1 LLPPH
6 AGSND
11 WILPRAQEPLL
22 ELETAFGLIAGVLVV
37 SALAAGLVER
47 APLSFPMLFLGLGF
61 LLGDR
66 GLQVISIGLDSSV
79 LEVVAVVAL
88 ALVLFLDA
96 VNLELTE
103 LRRDWLVPV
112 LVLGPATLLVIGLL
126 AGLGT
131 LLLDL
136 PVVLALL
143 LGTILASTD
152 PVVLRDVLRDLR
164 IPRSVRRTL
173 SVEAGTNDIVV
184 LPILLVLIA
193 IAHADL
199 GGVGDWLVFV
209 AQLFLLGPAAG
220 FAVGAAGSWVM
231 GRVDQRFQIRRE
243 YQSLYGIGLVLGSFV
258 AGEAVGGDGF
268 LAAFAAGLAVTVVNQ
283 TLCACFLDFG
293 QVIAEMTMLL
303 AFVLFGALLST
314 MVTEVALLPTLLLAL
329 LAIFV
334 IRPLAVLLVL
344 RLGRAGLSRYARQ
357 FIAWFGPRGLNSLLF
372 ALLVVAEGVPGG
384 EELFAVVGVVVLVSV
399 VAHASPPPRS
409 PAGTRARSAS
419 RPWPRNAPARPPNC
433 SSRARATSHASLH
446 SSWPSAWPDRNRPSS
461 CMSAAVRS
469 TTATAS
475 VSPAASGSCPTR
487 LPSGRPTA
495 SATSPL
501 SCTAPDRGSRPAPV
515 RRCSFASSASSPRRS
530 KAA

>member
-1 LLPPH
+1 M
-6 AGSND
+6 
-11 WILPRAQEPLL
+11 
-22 ELETAFGLIAGVLVV
+22 ELEAAFGLIAGVLVV

-47 APLSFPMLFLGLGF
+47 APLSFPMLFLGFGF
-61 LLGDR
+61 LIGDR
-66 GLQVISIGLDSSV
+66 GLGFISIGLDNSV

-126 AGLGT
+126 AGLGM

-136 PVVLALL
+136 PVILALL

-152 PVVLRDVLRDLR
+152 PVVLRDVLRDRR
-164 IPRSVRRTL
+164 IPRSVRRAL

-199 GGVGDWLVFV
+199 GGPAGWLGFLG
-209 AQLFLLGPAAG
+209 QLFVLGPAAG

-243 YQSLYGIGLVLGSFV
+243 YQSLYGIGLVLGAFV

-283 TLCACFLDFG
+283 TLCDCFLEFG

-314 MVTEVALLPTLLLAL
+314 MLGQVPPLTTLAL
-329 LAIFV
+329 AGLAIFV
-334 IRPLAVLLVL
+334 IRPVAVRLVL

-357 FIAWFGPRGLNSLLF
+357 FIGWFGPRGLNSLLF
-372 ALLVVAEGVPGG
+372 ALLVVAQGVPGG
-384 EELFAVVGVVVLVSV
+384 EGLFAVIGVVVLVSV
-399 VAHASPPPRS
+399 VAHGVTATPFSSWYARKASQETLVEERAGTAAELFTQSPDDVPRVT
-409 PAGTRARSAS
+409 PAGLAERLAG
-419 RPWPRNAPARPPNC
+419 PHPP
-433 SSRARATSHASLH
+433 LIL
-446 SSWPSAWPDRNRPSS
+446 D
-461 CMSAAVRS
+461 VRS
-469 TTATAS
+469 RSEYNRDGVRIPGSIRVLPDQVAEW
-475 VSPAASGSCPTR
+475 AADR
-487 LPSGRPTA
+487 LRDQPFV
-495 SATSPL
+495 L
-501 SCTAPDRGSRPAPV
+501 YCT
-515 RRCSFASSASSPRRS
+515 
-530 KAA
+530 

>member
-1 LLPPH
+1 
-6 AGSND
+6 
-11 WILPRAQEPLL
+11 L
-22 ELETAFGLIAGVLVV
+22 ELDSAFGLIAGVLVV

-66 GLQVISIGLDSSV
+66 GLGFISIGLDSNV

-131 LLLDL
+131 LLLDF
-136 PVVLALL
+136 PMVLALL

-152 PVVLRDVLRDLR
+152 PVVLRDVLRDPR

-193 IAHADL
+193 IAQADL
-199 GGVGDWLVFV
+199 GGIGDWVGFV
-209 AQLFLLGPAAG
+209 AQLFVLGPAAG
-220 FAVGAAGSWVM
+220 FAVGAVGSWVM
-231 GRVDQRFQIRRE
+231 DRVDRRFQIRTE
-243 YQSLYGIGLVLGSFV
+243 YQSLYGIGLVLGAFV

-283 TLCACFLDFG
+283 TLCDCFLDFG

-314 MVTEVALLPTLLLAL
+314 MLGQVPLLATL
-329 LAIFV
+329 ALSGLAIFV
-334 IRPLAVLLVL
+334 IRPVAVQLVL
-344 RLGRAGLSRYARQ
+344 RVGRAGLSAYARR

-372 ALLVVAEGVPGG
+372 ALLVVAQGVPGG

-399 VAHASPPPRS
+399 VAH
-409 PAGTRARSAS
+409 GVT
-419 RPWPRNAPARPPNC
+419 
-433 SSRARATSHASLH
+433 ATPF
-446 SSWPSAWPDRNRPSS
+446 SSWYARKANQGTLVEERASTAAELFIQSPDDVPRVTPAQLFDRLGEPHPPLILD
-461 CMSAAVRS
+461 VRS
-469 TTATAS
+469 RSEYQRDGVRIPGSIRVLPDEVTEW
-475 VSPAASGSCPTR
+475 AADR
-487 LPSGRPTA
+487 LRDQPYV
-495 SATSPL
+495 L
-501 SCTAPDRGSRPAPV
+501 YCT
-515 RRCSFASSASSPRRS
+515 
-530 KAA
+530 

>member
-1 LLPPH
+1 L
-6 AGSND
+6 
-11 WILPRAQEPLL
+11 EPLL
-22 ELETAFGLIAGVLVV
+22 ELDTAFGLIAGVLLI

-66 GLQVISIGLDSSV
+66 GVGFIAIGLDSRV

-96 VNLELTE
+96 VNLELSE

-126 AGLGT
+126 GGSGM

-152 PVVLRDVLRDLR
+152 PVVLRDVLRDRR

-193 IAHADL
+193 VARADL
-199 GGVGDWLVFV
+199 GGVTDWLVFV
-209 AQLFLLGPAAG
+209 AQLFVLGPAAG
-220 FAVGAAGSWVM
+220 FAVGAVGSWVM
-231 GRVDQRFQIRRE
+231 GRVDRRFRIRRE

-283 TLCACFLDFG
+283 TLCDCFLDFG

-314 MVTEVALLPTLLLAL
+314 MVGDVALLPTLLLAG
-329 LAIFV
+329 LAVFV
-334 IRPLAVLLVL
+334 IRPVVVLLVL

-384 EELFAVVGVVVLVSV
+384 EGLFAVVGVVVLVSV
-399 VAHASPPPRS
+399 VAHGVTATPFSSWYARKIS
-409 PAGTRARSAS
+409 EQTLVEERAGTAAELFIQS
-419 RPWPRNAPARPPNC
+419 PDDIPRVTPSELADRLAGPNPPL
-433 SSRARATSHASLH
+433 AL
-446 SSWPSAWPDRNRPSS
+446 D
-461 CMSAAVRS
+461 VRS
-469 TTATAS
+469 RSEYDRDGVRIPGS
-475 VSPAASGSCPTR
+475 VRVLPDQIAEWAADR
-487 LPSGRPTA
+487 LRDQPYV
-495 SATSPL
+495 L
-501 SCTAPDRGSRPAPV
+501 YCT
-515 RRCSFASSASSPRRS
+515 
-530 KAA
+530 

>member
-1 LLPPH
+1 
-6 AGSND
+6 
-11 WILPRAQEPLL
+11 L

-61 LLGDR
+61 LLGER
-66 GLQVISIGLDSSV
+66 GLQFISIGLDSSV
-79 LEVVAVVAL
+79 LQVVAVLAL

-112 LVLGPATLLVIGLL
+112 LVLGPATLLIIGLL

-136 PVVLALL
+136 PLVLALL

-152 PVVLRDVLRDLR
+152 PVVLRDVLRDRR

-193 IAHADL
+193 VAHADL
-199 GGVGDWLVFV
+199 GGPAEWLGFLG
-209 AQLFLLGPAAG
+209 QLLVLGPAAG

-243 YQSLYGIGLVLGSFV
+243 YQSLYGIGLVLGAFV

-283 TLCACFLDFG
+283 TLCDCFLDFG

-314 MVTEVALLPTLLLAL
+314 LVGDVALPPTLLLAV
-329 LAIFV
+329 LAILV
-334 IRPLAVLLVL
+334 IRPVAVQLVL
-344 RLGRAGLSRYARQ
+344 RLGRVGLSRYARQ

-372 ALLVVAEGVPGG
+372 ALLVVAQGVPGG
-384 EELFAVVGVVVLVSV
+384 EGLFAVVGVVVLVSV
-399 VAHASPPPRS
+399 VAHGVTATPFSSWYAGKISQQTLAEER
-409 PAGTRARSAS
+409 AGTAAQLFTQG
-419 RPWPRNAPARPPNC
+419 PDDIPRVSPSELAERLAGPNPP
-433 SSRARATSHASLH
+433 LIL
-446 SSWPSAWPDRNRPSS
+446 D
-461 CMSAAVRS
+461 VRS
-469 TTATAS
+469 RSEYDRDGVRIPGS
-475 VSPAASGSCPTR
+475 VRVLPDQVAEWAADR
-487 LPSGRPTA
+487 LRDQPFV
-495 SATSPL
+495 L
-501 SCTAPDRGSRPAPV
+501 YCT
-515 RRCSFASSASSPRRS
+515 
-530 KAA
+530 

>member
-1 LLPPH
+1 M
-6 AGSND
+6 
-11 WILPRAQEPLL
+11 L

-66 GLQVISIGLDSSV
+66 GLQLVSIGLDNDV
-79 LEVVAVVAL
+79 REVVAVVAL

-96 VNLELTE
+96 INLELAE

-112 LVLGPATLLVIGLL
+112 LVLGPGTLLVIVLL

-131 LLLDL
+131 LLLEL
-136 PVVLALL
+136 PLVLALL

-184 LPILLVLIA
+184 LPLLLVLIA
-193 IAHADL
+193 VAHADL
-199 GGVGDWLVFV
+199 GGVTDWLVFV
-209 AQLFLLGPAAG
+209 AQLFVLGPAAG

-231 GRVDQRFQIRRE
+231 DRVDRRFQIRRE
-243 YQSLYGIGLVLGSFV
+243 YQSLYGIGLVLRSFV

-283 TLCACFLDFG
+283 TLCDCFLDFG
-293 QVIAEMTMLL
+293 QVLAEMTMLL

-314 MVTEVALLPTLLLAL
+314 VLGEVPLLPTLVLAA
-329 LAIFV
+329 LAILV
-334 IRPLAVLLVL
+334 IRQVAIQLVL
-344 RLGRAGLSRYARQ
+344 RLGRAGLSRYARR

-372 ALLVVAEGVPGG
+372 ALLVVEQAVPGG
-384 EELFAVVGVVVLVSV
+384 EQLFAVVGTVVLVSV
-399 VAHASPPPRS
+399 VAHGITATPFSSWYVRKIS
-409 PAGTRARSAS
+409 QQTLAEERAGTPAELFTQS
-419 RPWPRNAPARPPNC
+419 PGDIPRVTPAVLAERLAGPNPPVV
-433 SSRARATSHASLH
+433 L
-446 SSWPSAWPDRNRPSS
+446 D
-461 CMSAAVRS
+461 VRS
-469 TTATAS
+469 RSEYDRDGVRIPGS
-475 VSPAASGSCPTR
+475 VRVLPDQVAEWAADR
-487 LPSGRPTA
+487 LRDQPYV
-495 SATSPL
+495 L
-501 SCTAPDRGSRPAPV
+501 YCT
-515 RRCSFASSASSPRRS
+515 
-530 KAA
+530 

>member
-1 LLPPH
+1 
-6 AGSND
+6 
-11 WILPRAQEPLL
+11 L
-22 ELETAFGLIAGVLVV
+22 ELDSVFGLIAGVLVV

-47 APLSFPMLFLGLGF
+47 APLSFPMLFLGFGF
-61 LLGDR
+61 LIGDR
-66 GLQVISIGLDSSV
+66 GLGFISIGLDNNV

-126 AGLGT
+126 AGAGM
-131 LLLDL
+131 LLLGL
-136 PVVLALL
+136 PVILALL

-152 PVVLRDVLRDLR
+152 PVVLRDILRDRR
-164 IPRSVRRTL
+164 IPRSVRRAL

-193 IAHADL
+193 VAHADL
-199 GGVGDWLVFV
+199 GGPAGWLGFLG
-209 AQLFLLGPAAG
+209 QLFVLGPAAG

-243 YQSLYGIGLVLGSFV
+243 YQSLYGIGLVLGAFV

-283 TLCACFLDFG
+283 TLCDCFLEFG

-314 MVTEVALLPTLLLAL
+314 MLGQVPPLATLAL
-329 LAIFV
+329 AGLAIFV
-334 IRPLAVLLVL
+334 IRQVAVRLVL

-372 ALLVVAEGVPGG
+372 ALLVVAQGVPGG
-384 EELFAVVGVVVLVSV
+384 EGLFAVIGVVVLVSV
-399 VAHASPPPRS
+399 VAHGVTATPFSSWYARKASQETLVEERAGTAAELFTQSPDDVPRVT
-409 PAGTRARSAS
+409 PAGLAERLAG
-419 RPWPRNAPARPPNC
+419 PHPP
-433 SSRARATSHASLH
+433 LIL
-446 SSWPSAWPDRNRPSS
+446 D
-461 CMSAAVRS
+461 VRS
-469 TTATAS
+469 RSEYNRDGVRIPGS
-475 VSPAASGSCPTR
+475 VRVLPDQVTEWAADR
-487 LPSGRPTA
+487 LRDQPFV
-495 SATSPL
+495 L
-501 SCTAPDRGSRPAPV
+501 YCT
-515 RRCSFASSASSPRRS
+515 
-530 KAA
+530 

>member
-1 LLPPH
+1 M
-6 AGSND
+6 
-11 WILPRAQEPLL
+11 L

-61 LLGDR
+61 LIGDR
-66 GLQVISIGLDSSV
+66 GLQLISIGLDNNV
-79 LEVVAVVAL
+79 LQVVAVVAL

-112 LVLGPATLLVIGLL
+112 LVLGPGTLLVIGLL

-152 PVVLRDVLRDLR
+152 PVVLRDVLRDRR

-209 AQLFLLGPAAG
+209 AQLFVLGPAAG

-258 AGEAVGGDGF
+258 AGQAVGGDGF

-283 TLCACFLDFG
+283 TLCDCFLDFG

-314 MVTEVALLPTLLLAL
+314 LLADVPLLPTLLLAM

-334 IRPLAVLLVL
+334 IRPVAVLLVL

-372 ALLVVAEGVPGG
+372 ALLVVEEGVRGG
-384 EELFAVVGVVVLVSV
+384 EELFAVIGVVVLVSV
-399 VAHASPPPRS
+399 VAHGVTATPFSSWYARKAGQQTLVEER
-409 PAGTRARSAS
+409 AGTAAELFTQS
-419 RPWPRNAPARPPNC
+419 PDDVPRITPAELAKRLVGPNPPVV
-433 SSRARATSHASLH
+433 L
-446 SSWPSAWPDRNRPSS
+446 D
-461 CMSAAVRS
+461 VRS
-469 TTATAS
+469 RSEYDRDGVRIPGS
-475 VSPAASGSCPTR
+475 VRVLPDQVAEWAADR
-487 LPSGRPTA
+487 LRDQPFV
-495 SATSPL
+495 L
-501 SCTAPDRGSRPAPV
+501 YCT
-515 RRCSFASSASSPRRS
+515 
-530 KAA
+530 

>member
-1 LLPPH
+1 M
-6 AGSND
+6 
-11 WILPRAQEPLL
+11 
-22 ELETAFGLIAGVLVV
+22 ELDTAFGLIAGILVV

-66 GLQVISIGLDSSV
+66 GLGFISIGLDSSL

-96 VNLELTE
+96 INLELTE
-103 LRRDWLVPV
+103 LRRDWLAPI

-131 LLLDL
+131 LLLGL

-152 PVVLRDVLRDLR
+152 PVVLRDVLRDRR

-193 IAHADL
+193 VAHADL
-199 GGVGDWLVFV
+199 GGPAEWLGFL
-209 AQLFLLGPAAG
+209 AQLFVLGPAAG

-231 GRVDQRFQIRRE
+231 ARVDQRFQIRRE

-258 AGEAVGGDGF
+258 AGETVGGDGF

-283 TLCACFLDFG
+283 TLCDCFLDFG

-314 MVTEVALLPTLLLAL
+314 MLGQVPLLATL
-329 LAIFV
+329 ALAGLAIFV
-334 IRPLAVLLVL
+334 IRPVAVRLVL
-344 RLGRAGLSRYARQ
+344 WLGRADLSRYARQ
-357 FIAWFGPRGLNSLLF
+357 FIGWFGPRGLNSLLF
-372 ALLVVAEGVPGG
+372 ALLVFAQGVPGG

-399 VAHASPPPRS
+399 VAHGATATPFSSWYARKAGQETLVEER
-409 PAGTRARSAS
+409 AGTAAELFNQS
-419 RPWPRNAPARPPNC
+419 PDDVPRVTPAQLSDRLGGPNPP
-433 SSRARATSHASLH
+433 LIL
-446 SSWPSAWPDRNRPSS
+446 D
-461 CMSAAVRS
+461 VRS
-469 TTATAS
+469 RSEYDRDGVRIPGSIRVLPDQVTEW
-475 VSPAASGSCPTR
+475 AADR
-487 LPSGRPTA
+487 LRDQPYV
-495 SATSPL
+495 L
-501 SCTAPDRGSRPAPV
+501 YCT
-515 RRCSFASSASSPRRS
+515 
-530 KAA
+530 

>member
-1 LLPPH
+1 M
-6 AGSND
+6 
-11 WILPRAQEPLL
+11 L

-66 GLQVISIGLDSSV
+66 GLQLISIGLDSNV
-79 LEVVAVVAL
+79 LQVVAVVAL

-96 VNLELTE
+96 INLELTE

-131 LLLDL
+131 LLLDF

-173 SVEAGTNDIVV
+173 SVEAGTNDVVV

-199 GGVGDWLVFV
+199 GGVSDWLVFV
-209 AQLFLLGPAAG
+209 AQLFVLGPAAG

-243 YQSLYGIGLVLGSFV
+243 YQSLYGIGLVLGAFV
-258 AGEAVGGDGF
+258 AGQAVGGDGF

-283 TLCACFLDFG
+283 TLCDCFLDFG
-293 QVIAEMTMLL
+293 LVIAEMTMLL

-314 MVTEVALLPTLLLAL
+314 LVGEVPLLPTLALAV

-334 IRPLAVLLVL
+334 IRPVAVLLVL

-399 VAHASPPPRS
+399 VAHGITATPFSSWYARKIS
-409 PAGTRARSAS
+409 QRTLAEERAGTAAELFTQT
-419 RPWPRNAPARPPNC
+419 PGDIPRVTPSELAQRLAGPTPPVV
-433 SSRARATSHASLH
+433 L
-446 SSWPSAWPDRNRPSS
+446 D
-461 CMSAAVRS
+461 VRS
-469 TTATAS
+469 RSEYDRDGVRIPGS
-475 VSPAASGSCPTR
+475 VRVLPDQVAEWAADR
-487 LPSGRPTA
+487 LRDQPFV
-495 SATSPL
+495 L
-501 SCTAPDRGSRPAPV
+501 YCT
-515 RRCSFASSASSPRRS
+515 
-530 KAA
+530 

>member
-1 LLPPH
+1 
-6 AGSND
+6 
-11 WILPRAQEPLL
+11 L
-22 ELETAFGLIAGVLVV
+22 ELDSAFGLMAGVLVV

-66 GLQVISIGLDSSV
+66 GVGFISIGLDSRV

-112 LVLGPATLLVIGLL
+112 LVLGPATLLVLGLL
-126 AGLGT
+126 AGVGM

-152 PVVLRDVLRDLR
+152 PVVLRDVLRDRR
-164 IPRSVRRTL
+164 IPRSVRRAL
-173 SVEAGTNDIVV
+173 RVEAGTNDIVV
-184 LPILLVLIA
+184 LPILLILIA
-193 IAHADL
+193 VAHADL
-199 GGVGDWLVFV
+199 GGPAGWLSFLG
-209 AQLFLLGPAAG
+209 QLFVLGPAAG

-231 GRVDQRFQIRRE
+231 GRVDRRFQIRRE
-243 YQSLYGIGLVLGSFV
+243 YQSLYGIGLVLGAFV

-283 TLCACFLDFG
+283 TLCDCFLEFG
-293 QVIAEMTMLL
+293 QVVAEMTMLL

-314 MVTEVALLPTLLLAL
+314 LLGQVPLPATLAL
-329 LAIFV
+329 AGLAIFV
-334 IRPLAVLLVL
+334 IRPVTVLLVL

-372 ALLVVAEGVPGG
+372 ALLVVAQGVPGG
-384 EELFAVVGVVVLVSV
+384 EELFPVIGVVVLVSV
-399 VAHASPPPRS
+399 VAHGVTATPFASWYARKIS
-409 PAGTRARSAS
+409 QQTLAEERAGTAAELFAQS
-419 RPWPRNAPARPPNC
+419 PDDIPRVTSSQLADRLTGPRPP
-433 SSRARATSHASLH
+433 LVL
-446 SSWPSAWPDRNRPSS
+446 D
-461 CMSAAVRS
+461 VRS
-469 TTATAS
+469 RSEYQRDGVHIPGDLRVLPDQVTEW
-475 VSPAASGSCPTR
+475 AADR
-487 LPSGRPTA
+487 LRDQPFV
-495 SATSPL
+495 L
-501 SCTAPDRGSRPAPV
+501 YCT
-515 RRCSFASSASSPRRS
+515 
-530 KAA
+530 

>member
-1 LLPPH
+1 MGL
-6 AGSND
+6 D
-11 WILPRAQEPLL
+11 
-22 ELETAFGLIAGVLVV
+22 TAFGLIAGVLVV

-66 GLQVISIGLDSSV
+66 GLGFISIGLDNNV
-79 LEVVAVVAL
+79 LEVVAVIAL

-112 LVLGPATLLVIGLL
+112 LILGPATLLVVGLL
-126 AGLGT
+126 AGFGM
-131 LLLDL
+131 LLLGL
-136 PVVLALL
+136 PVILALL

-152 PVVLRDVLRDLR
+152 PVVLRDVLRDVR
-164 IPRSVRRTL
+164 IPRSVRRAL

-193 IAHADL
+193 VAHADL
-199 GGVGDWLVFV
+199 GGPAEWLGFLG
-209 AQLFLLGPAAG
+209 QLFVLGPAAG

-243 YQSLYGIGLVLGSFV
+243 YQSLYGIGLVLGAFV

-283 TLCACFLDFG
+283 TLCDCFLDFG

-314 MVTEVALLPTLLLAL
+314 MVGQVPLLATL
-329 LAIFV
+329 ALAGLAIFA
-334 IRPLAVLLVL
+334 IRPVAVRLVL

-357 FIAWFGPRGLNSLLF
+357 FIAWFGPRGLNCLLF
-372 ALLVVAEGVPGG
+372 ALLVVAQGVPGG

-399 VAHASPPPRS
+399 VAHGVTATPFSSWYARKASQETLIEER
-409 PAGTRARSAS
+409 AGTAAELFTQG
-419 RPWPRNAPARPPNC
+419 PDDVPRITPAELAQRLAEPNPPVV
-433 SSRARATSHASLH
+433 L
-446 SSWPSAWPDRNRPSS
+446 D
-461 CMSAAVRS
+461 VRS
-469 TTATAS
+469 RSEYARDGVRIPGSIRVLPDQVTEW
-475 VSPAASGSCPTR
+475 AANR
-487 LPSGRPTA
+487 LRDQPFV
-495 SATSPL
+495 L
-501 SCTAPDRGSRPAPV
+501 YCT
-515 RRCSFASSASSPRRS
+515 
-530 KAA
+530 

>member
-1 LLPPH
+1 
-6 AGSND
+6 
-11 WILPRAQEPLL
+11 L
-22 ELETAFGLIAGVLVV
+22 ELDTAFGLIAGVLVV

-66 GLQVISIGLDSSV
+66 GLGFISIGLDNNV

-126 AGLGT
+126 AGSGM
-131 LLLDL
+131 LLLEL
-136 PVVLALL
+136 PVILALL

-164 IPRSVRRTL
+164 IPRSVRRAL
-173 SVEAGTNDIVV
+173 RVEAGTNDIVV

-193 IAHADL
+193 VAHADL
-199 GGVGDWLVFV
+199 GGPAGWLGFLG
-209 AQLFLLGPAAG
+209 QLFVLGPAAG

-243 YQSLYGIGLVLGSFV
+243 YQSLYGIGLVLGAFV

-268 LAAFAAGLAVTVVNQ
+268 LAAFAAGMAVTVVNQ
-283 TLCACFLDFG
+283 TLCDCFLEFG
-293 QVIAEMTMLL
+293 QVIAETTMLL
-303 AFVLFGALLST
+303 AFVLFGAVLST
-314 MVTEVALLPTLLLAL
+314 MLGQVPPLATLAL
-329 LAIFV
+329 AGLAIFV
-334 IRPLAVLLVL
+334 IRPVAVRLVL

-372 ALLVVAEGVPGG
+372 ALLVVAQGVPGG
-384 EELFAVVGVVVLVSV
+384 EALFPIIGVVVLVSV
-399 VAHASPPPRS
+399 VAHGATATPFSSWYARKASQETLVEER
-409 PAGTRARSAS
+409 AGTAAELFTQTADDI
-419 RPWPRNAPARPPNC
+419 PRITPTQLFDRLKGPNPP
-433 SSRARATSHASLH
+433 LIL
-446 SSWPSAWPDRNRPSS
+446 D
-461 CMSAAVRS
+461 VRS
-469 TTATAS
+469 RSEYERDGVRIPGSIRVLPDQVTEW
-475 VSPAASGSCPTR
+475 AADR
-487 LPSGRPTA
+487 LRDQPYV
-495 SATSPL
+495 L
-501 SCTAPDRGSRPAPV
+501 YCT
-515 RRCSFASSASSPRRS
+515 
-530 KAA
+530 

>member
-1 LLPPH
+1 L
-6 AGSND
+6 
-11 WILPRAQEPLL
+11 EPLL
-22 ELETAFGLIAGVLVV
+22 ELDTAFGLIAGVLLI

-66 GLQVISIGLDSSV
+66 GVGFIAIGLDSRV

-96 VNLELTE
+96 VNLELSE

-126 AGLGT
+126 GGSGM

-152 PVVLRDVLRDLR
+152 PVVLRDVLRDRR

-193 IAHADL
+193 VARADL
-199 GGVGDWLVFV
+199 GGVIDWLVFV
-209 AQLFLLGPAAG
+209 AQLFVLGPAAG
-220 FAVGAAGSWVM
+220 FAVGAVGSWVM
-231 GRVDQRFQIRRE
+231 GRVDRRFRIRRE

-283 TLCACFLDFG
+283 TLCDCFLDFG

-314 MVTEVALLPTLLLAL
+314 MVGDVALLPTLLLAG
-329 LAIFV
+329 LAVFV
-334 IRPLAVLLVL
+334 IRPVVVLLVL

-384 EELFAVVGVVVLVSV
+384 EGLFAVVGVVVLVSV
-399 VAHASPPPRS
+399 VAHGVTATPFSSWYARKIS
-409 PAGTRARSAS
+409 EQTLVEERAGTAAELFIQS
-419 RPWPRNAPARPPNC
+419 PDDIPRVTPSELADRLAGPNPPL
-433 SSRARATSHASLH
+433 AL
-446 SSWPSAWPDRNRPSS
+446 D
-461 CMSAAVRS
+461 VRS
-469 TTATAS
+469 RSEYDRDGVRIPGS
-475 VSPAASGSCPTR
+475 VRVLPDQIAEWAADR
-487 LPSGRPTA
+487 LRDQPYV
-495 SATSPL
+495 L
-501 SCTAPDRGSRPAPV
+501 YCT
-515 RRCSFASSASSPRRS
+515 
-530 KAA
+530 

>member
-1 LLPPH
+1 LRLDRPF
-6 AGSND
+6 
-11 WILPRAQEPLL
+11 EPEELWL
-22 ELETAFGLIAGVLVV
+22 ELDTAFGLIAGVLVV

-66 GLQVISIGLDSSV
+66 GLGFISIGLDSNV

-96 VNLELTE
+96 INLELTE
-103 LRRDWLVPV
+103 LRRDWLVPL

-126 AGLGT
+126 AGLGM
-131 LLLDL
+131 LLLGL

-164 IPRSVRRTL
+164 IPRSVRRAL

-193 IAHADL
+193 VARAYL
-199 GGVGDWLVFV
+199 GGPAGWLVFLG
-209 AQLFLLGPAAG
+209 QLFVLGPAAG

-231 GRVDQRFQIRRE
+231 DRVDQRFRIRRE
-243 YQSLYGIGLVLGSFV
+243 YQSLYGIGLVLGAFV

-268 LAAFAAGLAVTVVNQ
+268 LAAFAAGVAVTVVNQ
-283 TLCACFLDFG
+283 TLCDCFLEFG

-314 MVTEVALLPTLLLAL
+314 MLGQVPLPATLAL
-329 LAIFV
+329 AGLAIFV
-334 IRPLAVLLVL
+334 IRPLAVRLVL
-344 RLGRAGLSRYARQ
+344 GLGRAGLSRYARQ

-372 ALLVVAEGVPGG
+372 ALLVVAQGVPGG
-384 EELFAVVGVVVLVSV
+384 EELFPVVGVVVLVSV
-399 VAHASPPPRS
+399 VAHGATATPFSSWYARKASQETLVEER
-409 PAGTRARSAS
+409 AGTAAELFTQT
-419 RPWPRNAPARPPNC
+419 PDDIPRVTPSQLFDRLAGPHPP
-433 SSRARATSHASLH
+433 LIL
-446 SSWPSAWPDRNRPSS
+446 D
-461 CMSAAVRS
+461 VRS
-469 TTATAS
+469 RSEYDRDGVRIPGSIRVLPDQVTEW
-475 VSPAASGSCPTR
+475 AADR
-487 LPSGRPTA
+487 LRDQPFV
-495 SATSPL
+495 L
-501 SCTAPDRGSRPAPV
+501 YCT
-515 RRCSFASSASSPRRS
+515 
-530 KAA
+530 